1 MQFVVVRLGK
11 DSVQDIKR
19 LDTTD
24 TKSFQPFSFDFVCTQ
39 VEEGIAPSDYV
50 VLWLGSDNNKGQATD
65 WKQGIRAVGQIET
78 LNRSGGFNDPSQIT
92 IKVIALLPESL
103 DQFDF
108 LERSASHYKYF
119 SKYPVVGVRSSRNN
133 AIQKVNE
140 DDRQKTASLLTAV
153 SILFPG
159 IKDQFAVNSP
169 DLLRLLDFVPVGDA
183 QPSKTK
189 TTKIDD
195 EDPIWTWFAAE
206 VFKKHERNF
215 LFLGSPGTGKTW
227 YAREVALKLAEGS
240 ADRVA
245 FVQFHP
251 SFSYDDF
258 VEGYTPRLQG
268 TGTAVSY
275 EIQAK
280 HFLRIAD
287 KAKSDGGNLYAIVID
302 ELTRGDPSRVF
313 GELLT
318 YIETDHRGEEFDLAY
333 SGKPTFVPSN
343 LVILATANPHD
354 RSVGDLDD
362 ALVRRFSMKEF
373 PPDKV
378 LLKRRFDENSVQSNM
393 AQRFVHAFD
402 LINQQLGN
410 TFGHAHFWNLR
421 TEADFRDLWD
431 SRLRFLIGRAL
442 QFDDAALASLH
453 DDIAEVFPML
463 QSGEE
468 TEAEQIE
475 VADEQAAADGT
486 P

>member
-24 TKSFQPFSFDFVCTQ
+24 TKSFQPFSFEFVCSQ
-39 VEEGIAPSDYV
+39 VEEGIGPSDYV
-50 VLWLGSDNNKGQATD
+50 ILWLGSDNNKGQPTD
-65 WKQGIRAVGQIET
+65 WKQGIRAIGQIET
-78 LNRSGGFNDPSQIT
+78 LDRSGGFNDPSQIT
-92 IKVIALLPESL
+92 IKVVALLPESL

-140 DDRQKTASLLTAV
+140 DDRQRTAALLTSV
-153 SILFPG
+153 TILFPC
-159 IKDQFAVNSP
+159 IRDQFAAFSP
-169 DLLRLLDFVPVGDA
+169 DLLEMLDFVPVGNA
-183 QPSKTK
+183 QPSTHA

-195 EDPIWTWFAAE
+195 KDPIWTWFAAE

-215 LFLGSPGTGKTW
+215 LFLGAPGTGKTW
-227 YAREVALKLAEGS
+227 YARKVALKLAEGNQ
-240 ADRVA
+240 DRIS

-258 VEGYTPRLQG
+258 VEGYTPRLHGSG
-268 TGTAVSY
+268 TNVAY

-280 HFLRIAD
+280 HFLRIAN
-287 KAKSDGGNLYAIVID
+287 KAKSDGSNLYAIVID

-333 SGKPTFVPSN
+333 SGKPTFIPSN

-362 ALVRRFSMKEF
+362 ALVRRFTMREF
-373 PPDKV
+373 PPDRT
-378 LLKRRFDENSVQSNM
+378 LLERRFDENAVQPSM
-393 AQRFVHAFD
+393 SKRLLHAFY
-402 LINQQLGN
+402 LINQQLGD

-421 TEADFRDLWD
+421 TETDFRDLWQ

-453 DDIAEVFPML
+453 DDIAKVFPML
-463 QSGEE
+463 QTSDD

-475 VADEQAAADGT
+475 VVAEQAAVEET
-486 P
+486 H